1 MTQHQ
6 TSPASAATFPRLLR
20 GLATTQPHRPAMQEK
35 RYGIWSPMS
44 WSLYAARVADFAHGL
59 AALGVTRGQIV
70 AVLGDNRP
78 EWLIAE
84 LAAQSIGAA
93 VVGIYPTSIGEE
105 LLHILTLARVT
116 VVVAEDQEQVDK
128 LIRLKEDYAAYRAHA
143 EAQAVAPQDAS
154 TAAPA
159 AASPVDT
166 PGDAAGSR
174 PDGLDAAYQMYA
186 DMPPLLLQ
194 TVIYY
199 DPHGLEQYTDRYLLD
214 FTEVEAR
221 GRAWGEAN
229 PEWLDEQVAAGTSE
243 DIAVICTTSG
253 TTSRPKLA
261 ELSHANL
268 LAMADHLTTIDP
280 IDTKDRYVSF
290 LPFAWIGEQM
300 LAVACGLSKGLTL
313 SFPEDSSTQKADMRE
328 IGPDVM
334 FSPPRIWEG
343 MLSEVQVRIDEAGWL
358 KRKVF
363 GWGYDVGDKVA
374 ERKIHGQGAG
384 GLTLLHWIADQVA
397 LRPVRD
403 QLGLARNGHAYTGG
417 APLGPDV
424 FRFFHAIGVNLK
436 QIYGQTEICGIA
448 VVHRDDDIAFNTVGT
463 PIAGTEIQIADNG
476 EILLRS
482 ASVFKGYHRN
492 PAATAEAVDAEG
504 WLHTGDAG
512 YLDDKGHLVVIDR
525 AKDVLTTADGT
536 RFSSAFIENKLKF
549 SPYVEE
555 AVTFAPAAG
564 HTGMTAIITIDPM
577 TTGSWAEHERLSYTT
592 YTDLAAKPEVQDLV
606 AEEVH
611 RSNEDLP
618 ESIRVTRFVLLHK
631 QFDPDDDE
639 ITRTRKVRR
648 NVIQDRY
655 AAIIAALARGD
666 DRVAIT
672 TTVTYQDG
680 TKIDRNIDLRIYD
693 LTSYRVPEG
702 RGRRPVWS
710 GRR

>member
-1 MTQHQ
+1 MAGTN
-6 TSPASAATFPRLLR
+6 TTVEATFPRLLR
-20 GLATTQPHRPAMQEK
+20 GLAASTPDKTALQEK
-35 RYGIWSPMS
+35 RYGIWQPMT
-44 WSLYAARVADFAHGL
+44 WKTYAARVQDFAHGL
-59 AALGVTRGQIV
+59 AALGVQRGQIV

-128 LIRLKEDYAAYRAHA
+128 LLKLRA
-143 EAQAVAPQDAS
+143 D
-154 TAAPA
+154 A
-159 AASPVDT
+159 AA
-166 PGDAAGSR
+166 AADDPS
-174 PDGLDAAYQMYA
+174 AATSAPFA
-186 DMPPLLLQ
+186 DMPPLLVE
-194 TVIYY
+194 TVVFY
-199 DPHGLEQYTDRYLLD
+199 DPHGLEQYTDDCLRD
-214 FTEVEAR
+214 FTAVEAL
-221 GRAWGEAN
+221 GREWGASH
-229 PEWLDEQVAAGTSE
+229 PGWLDEQIARGTSE

-268 LAMADHLTTIDP
+268 LAMAEHLTAIDP
-280 IDTKDRYVSF
+280 IHSKDRYVSF

-300 LAVACGLSKGLTL
+300 LAVACGLSRGLTL
-313 SFPEDSSTQKADMRE
+313 SFPEDSATQKADMRE

-363 GWGYDVGDKVA
+363 GWGYDIGDQVA
-374 ERKIHGQGAG
+374 GRRVKGQGPG
-384 GLTLLHWIADQVA
+384 GLTPLYWLADQVA

-403 QLGLARNGHAYTGG
+403 QLGLARNQHAYTGG

-463 PIAGTEIQIADNG
+463 PIAGTEIKIDDNG

-482 ASVFKGYHRN
+482 ASVFKGYHLN
-492 PAATAEAVDAEG
+492 PAATAEAVDADG

-525 AKDVLTTADGT
+525 QKDVLTTADGT

-555 AVTFAPAAG
+555 AVTFAAP
-564 HTGMTAIITIDPM
+564 HGMTAIITIDPM
-577 TTGSWAEHERLSYTT
+577 TSGSWAEHERLSYTT
-592 YTDLAAKPEVQDLV
+592 YTDLAGKAEVQDLV

-611 RSNEDLP
+611 RANEDLP
-618 ESIRVTRFVLLHK
+618 ESIRVQRFVLLHK

-648 NVIQDRY
+648 NIIQDRY
-655 AAIIAALARGD
+655 AAIIEALARGD
-666 DRVAIT
+666 ERVGIT

-680 TKIDRNIDLRIYD
+680 TKVDRTIDLRIVD
-693 LTSYRVPEG
+693 LTTYRVPEG

>member
-1 MTQHQ
+1 M
-6 TSPASAATFPRLLR
+6 SASDATFPKLLR
-20 GLATTQPHRPAMQEK
+20 GLATKNPDQTALQEK
-35 RYGIWSPMS
+35 RYGIWQPMS
-44 WSLYAARVADFAHGL
+44 WSRYAARVQDFAHGL
-59 AALGVTRGQIV
+59 AALGVERGQIV

-105 LLHILTLARVT
+105 LLHILTLAQVK

-128 LIRLKEDYAAYRAHA
+128 LLKLRA
-143 EAQAVAPQDAS
+143 EA
-154 TAAPA
+154 A
-159 AASPVDT
+159 AAAVD
-166 PGDAAGSR
+166 PSAATSA
-174 PDGLDAAYQMYA
+174 PFA
-186 DMPPLLLQ
+186 DMPPLLVD
-194 TVIYY
+194 TVVFY
-199 DPHGLEQYTDRYLLD
+199 DPHGLEQYTDECLRD
-214 FTEVEAR
+214 FTAVEAL
-221 GRAWGEAN
+221 GREWGATH
-229 PEWLDEQVAAGTSE
+229 PGWLDEQVARGTSS

-261 ELSHANL
+261 ELSHDNL
-268 LAMADHLTTIDP
+268 LAMADHLTAIDP
-280 IDTKDRYVSF
+280 IDSNDRYVSF

-300 LAVACGLSKGLTL
+300 LAVACGLSRGLTL
-313 SFPEDSSTQKADMRE
+313 SFPEDSATQKSDMRE

-363 GWGYDVGDKVA
+363 GWGYDVGDKAAGRRV
-374 ERKIHGQGAG
+374 KGQGAG
-384 GLTLLHWIADQVA
+384 ALGALHWLADQVA

-403 QLGLARNGHAYTGG
+403 QLGLARNQHAYTGG

-492 PAATAEAVDAEG
+492 PAATAEAVDPEG

-512 YLDDKGHLVVIDR
+512 YLDDNGHLVVIDR
-525 AKDVLTTADGT
+525 QKDVLTTADGT

-555 AVTFAPAAG
+555 AVTFAADN
-564 HTGMTAIITIDPM
+564 GMTAIITIDPM

-592 YTDLAAKPEVQDLV
+592 YTDLAAKAEVQDLV
-606 AEEVH
+606 AEEIH
-611 RSNEDLP
+611 RANEDLP
-618 ESIRVTRFVLLHK
+618 ESIRVQRFVLLHK

-655 AAIIAALARGD
+655 GLIIDALNRGD
-666 DRVAIT
+666 ERIGIT

-680 TKIDRNIDLRIYD
+680 TKVDRTIDLRIFD
-693 LTSYRVPEG
+693 LTTYRVPEG

>member
-1 MTQHQ
+1 M
-6 TSPASAATFPRLLR
+6 SASDATFPKLLR
-20 GLATTQPHRPAMQEK
+20 GLATKNPDQTALQEK
-35 RYGIWSPMS
+35 RYGIWQPMS
-44 WSLYAARVADFAHGL
+44 WSTYAARVQDFAHGL
-59 AALGVTRGQIV
+59 AALGVERGQIV

-105 LLHILTLARVT
+105 LLHILTLAQVK
-116 VVVAEDQEQVDK
+116 VVVAEDQEQDDK
-128 LIRLKEDYAAYRAHA
+128 LLKLRA
-143 EAQAVAPQDAS
+143 EA
-154 TAAPA
+154 A
-159 AASPVDT
+159 AAAVD
-166 PGDAAGSR
+166 PSAATSA
-174 PDGLDAAYQMYA
+174 PFA
-186 DMPPLLLQ
+186 DMPPLLVD
-194 TVIYY
+194 TVVFY
-199 DPHGLEQYTDRYLLD
+199 DPHGLEQYTDECLRD
-214 FTEVEAR
+214 FTAVEAL
-221 GRAWGEAN
+221 GREWGATH
-229 PEWLDEQVAAGTSE
+229 PGWLDEQVARGTSS

-261 ELSHANL
+261 ELSHDNL
-268 LAMADHLTTIDP
+268 LAMADHLTAIDP
-280 IDTKDRYVSF
+280 IDSNDRYVSF

-300 LAVACGLSKGLTL
+300 LAVACGLSRGLTL
-313 SFPEDSSTQKADMRE
+313 SFPEDSATQKSDMRE

-363 GWGYDVGDKVA
+363 GWGYDVGDKAAGRRV
-374 ERKIHGQGAG
+374 KGQGAG
-384 GLTLLHWIADQVA
+384 ALGALHWLADQVA

-403 QLGLARNGHAYTGG
+403 QLGLARNQHAYTGG

-492 PAATAEAVDAEG
+492 PAATAEAVDPEG

-512 YLDDKGHLVVIDR
+512 YLDDNGHLVVIDR
-525 AKDVLTTADGT
+525 QKDVLTTADGT

-555 AVTFAPAAG
+555 AVTFAADN
-564 HTGMTAIITIDPM
+564 GMTAIITIDPM

-592 YTDLAAKPEVQDLV
+592 YTDLAAKAEVQDLV
-606 AEEVH
+606 AEEIH
-611 RSNEDLP
+611 RANEDLP
-618 ESIRVTRFVLLHK
+618 ESIRVQRFVLLHK

-655 AAIIAALARGD
+655 GLIIDALNRGD
-666 DRVAIT
+666 ERIGIT

-680 TKIDRNIDLRIYD
+680 TKVDRTIDLRIFD
-693 LTSYRVPEG
+693 LTTYRVPEG

>member
-1 MTQHQ
+1 MGA
-6 TSPASAATFPRLLR
+6 PMAADTFPRLLT
-20 GLATTQPHRPAMQEK
+20 GLAATRPNDTAMQEK
-35 RYGIWSPMS
+35 RYGIWAPMS
-44 WSLYAARVADFAHGL
+44 WSLYAARVRDFAHGL
-59 AALGVTRGQIV
+59 AELGIQRGDIV

-105 LLHILTLARVT
+105 LLHILTLARVK

-128 LIRLKEDYAAYRAHA
+128 LIKLIEDERDGRRPTEYAA
-143 EAQAVAPQDAS
+143 
-154 TAAPA
+154 
-159 AASPVDT
+159 
-166 PGDAAGSR
+166 
-174 PDGLDAAYQMYA
+174 
-186 DMPPLLLQ
+186 MPPLLLE
-194 TVIYY
+194 TVIFY
-199 DPHGLEQYTDRYLLD
+199 DPHGLEQYDHDFLRD
-214 FTEVEAR
+214 FTHVEQV
-221 GRAWGEAN
+221 GHAWGSTRAG
-229 PEWLDEQVAAGTSE
+229 WLDEQIAQGSAE

-261 ELSHANL
+261 ELSHSNL

-280 IDTKDRYVSF
+280 IDAKDRYVSF

-300 LAVACGLSKGLTL
+300 LAVACGLSRGLTI
-313 SFPEDSSTQKADMRE
+313 SFPEDSSTQKTDMRE

-334 FSPPRIWEG
+334 FSPPRIWES

-363 GWGYDVGDKVA
+363 GWGYDIGDKVA
-374 ERKIHGQGAG
+374 ERKIKGQSAG
-384 GLTLLHWIADQVA
+384 GLSVVHAIADQVA

-463 PIAGTEIQIADNG
+463 PIAGTEIKIADNG

-482 ASVFKGYHRN
+482 ASVFRGYHRN
-492 PAATAEAVDAEG
+492 PEATAEAVDPEG

-512 YLDDKGHLVVIDR
+512 YLDDKGHLVVRDR
-525 AKDVLTTADGT
+525 QKDVLTTADGV

-555 AVTFAPAAG
+555 AVTFPSD
-564 HTGMTAIITIDPM
+564 HGMTAIITIDPM

-592 YTDLAAKPEVQDLV
+592 YTDLAAKAEVQDLV
-606 AEEVH
+606 SEEVN

-618 ESIRVTRFVLLHK
+618 DGIRVKRFVLLHK

-648 NVIQDRY
+648 NVIADRY
-655 AAIIAALARGD
+655 GLIIDALARGD
-666 DRVAIT
+666 ERIGIT

-680 TKIDRNIDLRIYD
+680 SKVDRTIDLRIVD
-693 LTSYRVPEG
+693 LTNYREPEG

>member
-1 MTQHQ
+1 MGA
-6 TSPASAATFPRLLR
+6 PMAADTFPRLLT
-20 GLATTQPHRPAMQEK
+20 GLAATRPNDTAMQEK
-35 RYGIWSPMS
+35 RYGIWAPMS
-44 WSLYAARVADFAHGL
+44 WSLYAARVRDFAHGL
-59 AALGVTRGQIV
+59 AELGIQRGDIV

-105 LLHILTLARVT
+105 LLHILTLARVK
-116 VVVAEDQEQVDK
+116 VVIAEDQEQVDK
-128 LIRLKEDYAAYRAHA
+128 LIKLIEDERAGRRPTEYAA
-143 EAQAVAPQDAS
+143 
-154 TAAPA
+154 
-159 AASPVDT
+159 
-166 PGDAAGSR
+166 
-174 PDGLDAAYQMYA
+174 
-186 DMPPLLLQ
+186 MPPLLLE
-194 TVIYY
+194 TVIFY
-199 DPHGLEQYTDRYLLD
+199 DPHGLEQYDHDFLRD
-214 FTEVEAR
+214 FTHVEQV
-221 GRAWGEAN
+221 GQAWGSTRAG
-229 PEWLDEQVAAGTSE
+229 WLDDQIGQGSAE

-261 ELSHANL
+261 ELSHTNL

-280 IDTKDRYVSF
+280 IDAKDRYVSF

-300 LAVACGLSKGLTL
+300 LAVACGLSRGLTI
-313 SFPEDSSTQKADMRE
+313 SFPEDSSTQKTDMRE

-334 FSPPRIWEG
+334 FSPPRIWES

-363 GWGYDVGDKVA
+363 GWGYDIGDKVA
-374 ERKIHGQGAG
+374 ERKIKGQSAG
-384 GLTLLHWIADQVA
+384 GLSVLHAIADQVA

-463 PIAGTEIQIADNG
+463 PIAGTEIKIADNG

-482 ASVFKGYHRN
+482 ASVFRGYHRN
-492 PAATAEAVDAEG
+492 PEATAEAVDPEG

-525 AKDVLTTADGT
+525 QKDVLTTADGV

-555 AVTFAPAAG
+555 AVTFPSD
-564 HTGMTAIITIDPM
+564 HGMTAIITIDPM

-592 YTDLAAKPEVQDLV
+592 YTDLAAKTEVQDLV
-606 AEEVH
+606 SEEVN

-618 ESIRVTRFVLLHK
+618 DGIRVKRFVLLHK

-648 NVIQDRY
+648 NVIADRY
-655 AAIIAALARGD
+655 GLIIDALARGD
-666 DRVAIT
+666 ERIGIT

-680 TKIDRNIDLRIYD
+680 SKVDRTIDLRIVD
-693 LTSYRVPEG
+693 LTNYREPEG